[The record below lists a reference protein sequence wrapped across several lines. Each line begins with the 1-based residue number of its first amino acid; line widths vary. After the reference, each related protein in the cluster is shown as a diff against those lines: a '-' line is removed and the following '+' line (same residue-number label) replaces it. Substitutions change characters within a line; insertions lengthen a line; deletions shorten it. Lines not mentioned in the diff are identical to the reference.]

1 MTTATGTFTL
11 AGWDEEAIE
20 EQPTKV
26 SRAKIDQTWQGDA
39 TGDAVS
45 HNLMHY
51 AEDGSATIV
60 GLLRFTGS
68 VGDRTGSFVAH
79 GIGAYDGEQVRTDL
93 TITPGSGTGD
103 FQGVTGTGEFAAPKG
118 PEGSWSL
125 DLT

>member
-1 MTTATGTFTL
+1 MATGTFTL
-11 AGWDEEAIE
+11 AGWDEEVIE
-20 EQPTKV
+20 EQPSKL
-26 SRAKIDQTWQGDA
+26 SRARIEQTWQGDA
-39 TGDAVS
+39 MAEVVS

-68 VGDRTGSFVAH
+68 VGDRSGTFVAH

-103 FQGVTGTGEFAAPKG
+103 FAGVSGTGTFAAPKG
-118 PEGSWSL
+118 PEGTWSL
-125 DLT
+125 ELS